1 MNKKRIKVT
10 DGGYAV
16 PLGNDYFLM
25 RGRTHEQGGIG
36 IGENK
41 KNSIEVENGEVVK
54 VGQKDIKVFS
64 DQPMLDGIS
73 PASALLMGARPKDVF
88 TAQQAINGN
97 SHGTYGKD
105 GLIKNI
111 INWVKGSND
120 DNKSNKEPEPI
131 DWDEIK
137 LRQAYTESGFDSD
150 AMSKASATGL
160 FQVTP
165 TTLKYYNEK
174 TGNKVQIEDLTNDSI
189 NTSIRDW
196 YMDNLYNRE
205 WISKNNP
212 SDSVRA
218 AKTLIAY
225 NWGPDNF
232 RNALNGIK
240 AEGYDIYNSMDWI
253 NHPSIPKESKDYVNF
268 ILRNINNSIS
278 RNQTAYEL
286 SKKKNSDKVEGIK
299 NGFRNGGQI
308 NMKVKNNNKIDITKE
323 VMDRILPTS
332 TGERKKFLWGGT
344 KWSLLGNIG
353 TNLLSTLGQGI
364 AGSIAGNKLAKMYKN
379 IKRESTYVP
388 VAREHIDTRV
398 NVEPQLTGNKEAEA
412 KLIRNAQANTSNSK
426 VAREQMRQAV
436 ASRVQADHTVY
447 GDKLNRETQLR
458 NAEAELQTRYNI
470 VDNQNLIKDLTEKND
485 FEMQRQ
491 IGMANADASKAQ
503 TWGAAIAQGLKGVG
517 TAIGDYATMKNDL
530 LKSNNPAAYAEYM
543 KFNYGHL
550 LKSDG
555 TLKDIYKGKKKYE
568 DFYNSTLKPIFGSNT
583 TLQPT
588 IVPYSGGLL
597 T

>member
-10 DGGYAV
+10 DGGYAI

-25 RGRTHEQGGIG
+25 RGQTHEQGGIG
-36 IGENK
+36 IGKNK
-41 KNSIEVENGEVVK
+41 KNSIEVENGEIVK

-64 DQPMLDGIS
+64 DQPMLNGIS
-73 PASALLMGARPKDVF
+73 PANALLMGARPKDVF

-97 SHGTYGKD
+97 SHGIYGKD

-111 INWVKGSND
+111 VNWIKGSND
-120 DNKSNKEPEPI
+120 NVKSNKEPEPI
-131 DWDEIK
+131 DWNEIK
-137 LRQAYTESGFDSD
+137 LRQAYAESGFNSD
-150 AMSKASATGL
+150 AMSKASATGM
-160 FQVTP
+160 FQITP
-165 TTLKYYNEK
+165 KTLQYYNEK

-225 NWGPDNF
+225 NWGPDHF

-278 RNQTAYEL
+278 RNQTAYEV
-286 SKKKNSDKVEGIK
+286 SKKKNSDKVEGIRK
-299 NGFRNGGQI
+299 GFKNGGQI

-323 VMDRILPTS
+323 VMDRILPIS

-344 KWSLLGNIG
+344 EWSLLGNIG

-364 AGSIAGNKLAKMYKN
+364 TGSIAGNKLMKMYKN
-379 IKRESTYVP
+379 LKRESTYIP
-388 VAREHIDTRV
+388 VAREHINTRV

-458 NAEAELQTRYNI
+458 NAEAELQTRYNL
-470 VDNQNLIKDLTEKND
+470 VDNQNIIKDLTEKND

-491 IGMANADASKAQ
+491 IGMANVDASKAQ
-503 TWGAAIAQGLKGVG
+503 NWGAAIAQGLKGVG